1 MVVNAKTVKFTLEL
15 VAAVALAAAG
25 VVDKFYLQETQE

>member
-15 VAAVALAAAG
+15 VATVALAVAG